1 MNNVWNN
8 KKIAEE
14 IRNNG
19 YYIFENYFNSEEI
32 NKVKKSLLDILHY
45 IKPDEE
51 NDLQKK
57 YYQIKKYNS
66 KLKGNWYDIA
76 PYNITMLQLL
86 HKPEMVNF
94 VKEFFNTDV
103 VFSGRPAIHVHDDE
117 NDKLL
122 EPHQET
128 AQIARDTLVFWS
140 PLYDTNKE
148 NGGLSIHKDSHK
160 HGYFKHT
167 IVKTK
172 PGFKSWTKDYTH
184 VDESISKKFKKID
197 LVKIDTEGHEFEV
210 LKGMG
215 RSIKNIKYILV
226 EFHNDE
232 IYLSYNPRKIHNY
245 LVKNDFALK
254 TAFKFPFTT
263 WEDRFYFNNKFK

>member
-1 MNNVWNN
+1 MNNIWSN

-32 NKVKKSLLDILHY
+32 DKVKKSLLDILHY

-51 NDLQKK
+51 KDLQKK

-86 HKPEMVNF
+86 HKPEMINF

-103 VFSGRPAIHVHDDE
+103 VFSGRPAIHAHDDE

-128 AQIARDTLVFWS
+128 LQFARDNLVFWS

-148 NGGLSIHKDSHK
+148 NGGLSIYKDSHK
-160 HGYFKHT
+160 HGFFDHRLEHPRLGK
-167 IVKTK
+167 
-172 PGFKSWTKDYTH
+172 KSWTKVYTH
-184 VDESISKKFKKID
+184 IDPSI
-197 LVKIDTEGHEFEV
+197 
-210 LKGMG
+210 
-215 RSIKNIKYILV
+215 
-226 EFHNDE
+226 
-232 IYLSYNPRKIHNY
+232 
-245 LVKNDFALK
+245 VKNFERIEFLAKNL
-254 TAFKFPFTT
+254 T
-263 WEDRFYFNNKFK
+263 

>member
-1 MNNVWNN
+1 MNNTWDN

-32 NKVKKSLLDILHY
+32 DKIKKSLLDILHY

-51 NDLQKK
+51 KDLQKK

-66 KLKGNWYDIA
+66 KLKSHWYDIA

-86 HKPEMVNF
+86 HKPEMINF

-103 VFSGRPAIHVHDDE
+103 VFSGRPAIHVHDDA

-122 EPHQET
+122 EPHQEKN
-128 AQIARDTLVFWS
+128 QIARDNLIFWS

-148 NGGLSIHKDSHK
+148 NGGLSIYKDSHK
-160 HGYFKHT
+160 HGCFKHS
-167 IVKTK
+167 KHSMAK
-172 PGFKSWTKDYTH
+172 PSH
-184 VDESISKKFKKID
+184 VDESI
-197 LVKIDTEGHEFEV
+197 T
-210 LKGMG
+210 
-215 RSIKNIKYILV
+215 
-226 EFHNDE
+226 
-232 IYLSYNPRKIHNY
+232 
-245 LVKNDFALK
+245 
-254 TAFKFPFTT
+254 
-263 WEDRFYFNNKFK
+263 NKFKRIDLEIKTGSAILMLSKVIHGGYQVKKKDTIRLVITERYNPLQKIPFLKDENAPLRMLYNIDYNKIVD

>member
-1 MNNVWNN
+1 MNNIWDN

-32 NKVKKSLLDILHY
+32 DKVKKSLLDILHY

-51 NDLQKK
+51 KDLQKK

-86 HKPEMVNF
+86 HKPEMINF

-103 VFSGRPAIHVHDDE
+103 VFSGRPAIHAHDDE

-128 AQIARDTLVFWS
+128 AQFARDNLVFWS
-140 PLYDTNKE
+140 SLYDTNKE
-148 NGGLSIHKDSHK
+148 NGGLSIYKDSHK

-167 IVKTK
+167 MVKTK
-172 PGFKSWTKDYTH
+172 PGPKSWTKDYTH
-184 VDESISKKFKKID
+184 VDESI
-197 LVKIDTEGHEFEV
+197 T
-210 LKGMG
+210 
-215 RSIKNIKYILV
+215 
-226 EFHNDE
+226 
-232 IYLSYNPRKIHNY
+232 
-245 LVKNDFALK
+245 
-254 TAFKFPFTT
+254 
-263 WEDRFYFNNKFK
+263 NKFKRIDLEIKTGSAILMLSKVIHCGYPTKKKDTIRIVITERYNPLQKIPFLKDEHAPLRIPYINIDYNKIVD